1 MSVPM
6 QPNFH
11 SGKLSD
17 NPVRLVVLGVANG
30 KRVQGL
36 RSAAQTL
43 KPYLELVHV
52 DYVDALKN
60 PEILLKALTPNCW
73 LKIESPGE
81 DLHVQ
86 NELIKQ
92 GWALQNY
99 PARVLRLP
107 EVFGE
112 LTATDDWFHG
122 FSHFLRKIEL
132 LIPPGYD
139 VHFLNSVESILLM
152 TDKWEC
158 QHHLQKHQIPT
169 PKILGQV
176 HNYESFKALLQQYPE
191 SSQVFIKPRFGSSAS
206 GVIAYRYNRRGQQ
219 IASSSITFDGDTA
232 FNSKKVKRYT
242 CQKDIT
248 RLINIIGPYG
258 AYVEEWIAKPGLKLD
273 KSQLSFDFRVV
284 TIATEPHYQ
293 IVRASNHPMTNL
305 HLDSK
310 RLQAQM
316 VNGKCD
322 IPTMQAIV
330 KQAACAFS
338 GATVIGFDVVCSAS
352 NSWILEANAFGDLL
366 LHITHRG
373 RTTYE
378 AQLDYIMHQQNIT
391 PIENS
396 HA

>member
-1 MSVPM
+1 M
-6 QPNFH
+6 QPDYH
-11 SGKLSD
+11 PSMLPQ

-43 KPYLELVHV
+43 EPHLELVHV
-52 DYVDALKN
+52 EYADVLKN
-60 PEILLKALTPNCW
+60 PEVLLNALAPNCW

-92 GWALQNY
+92 GWALQSY
-99 PARVLRLP
+99 PARALKLP

-122 FSHFLRKIEL
+122 FSHFLQKIES
-132 LIPPGYD
+132 LIPPSYA
-139 VHFLNSVESILLM
+139 VQFLNSVESILLM
-152 TDKWEC
+152 TDKWQC
-158 QHHLQKHQIPT
+158 QHHLQEHHIPT
-169 PKILGQV
+169 PKILGQI
-176 HNYESFKALLQQYPE
+176 HDYESFKTLLQQHPQ

-206 GVIAYRYNRRGQQ
+206 GVIAYRHNRRGQQ
-219 IASSSITFDGDTA
+219 IASSSITFEGDTA

-242 CQKDIT
+242 NPKDIT

-258 AYVEEWIAKPGLKLD
+258 AYVEEWIAKPSLKVE
-273 KSQLSFDFRVV
+273 KNQLSFDFRVV
-284 TIATEPHYQ
+284 TIATKPHYQ

-310 RLQAQM
+310 RLDAQM
-316 VNGKCD
+316 VNRKCD
-322 IPTMQAIV
+322 IPAMQATV
-330 KQAACAFS
+330 NQAARAFS

-352 NSWILEANAFGDLL
+352 SSWVLEANAFGDLL
-366 LHITHRG
+366 LYITHQG

-378 AQLDYIMHQQNIT
+378 AQLHYILHQQNIT
-391 PIENS
+391 SIETS